1 MGHELGHLDAA
12 YFWDRWSTT
21 RSSQPTDGEET
32 EAEEVGLDSVGVG
45 DLGYW
50 GGIQGDCMIVVARWA
65 VEICFFVLCIFIW
78 GVYSHFR
85 TCNKPFESLE
95 EHLYTQTSI
104 VQCSMCRVLSSFTD
118 LEQYRRAPATCMDGG
133 QPIHLSPLKSTSKP
147 HQMVLMSKRKD
158 YLGLQGREKLY
169 IKT

>member
-50 GGIQGDCMIVVARWA
+50 GGIQGDCMIVVAR
-65 VEICFFVLCIFIW
+65 
-78 GVYSHFR
+78 
-85 TCNKPFESLE
+85 
-95 EHLYTQTSI
+95 
-104 VQCSMCRVLSSFTD
+104 
-118 LEQYRRAPATCMDGG
+118 
-133 QPIHLSPLKSTSKP
+133 
-147 HQMVLMSKRKD
+147 
-158 YLGLQGREKLY
+158 
-169 IKT
+169 